1 MKWNG
6 QELANPRNSGRHEQ
20 QQGETGGASAPI
32 QLRTNAELE
41 WHMVWQ
47 GAGSTKTWSVFKY
60 SNALNPIVSGS
71 VLLCLYLRVQRGK
84 HERGNNDIYLLACLL
99 CSFFL
104 SYFSL
109 YSLAFPPHRPYDGIF
124 LFFLLFRLCNS

>member
-47 GAGSTKTWSVFKY
+47 GTGSINMSE
-60 SNALNPIVSGS
+60 
-71 VLLCLYLRVQRGK
+71 RVHAQYIP
-84 HERGNNDIYLLACLL
+84 E
-99 CSFFL
+99 
-104 SYFSL
+104 
-109 YSLAFPPHRPYDGIF
+109 PYTY
-124 LFFLLFRLCNS
+124 